1 MKPSY
6 RVGLG
11 FDSHRFSSQPD
22 RQLKLGG
29 ISIPDSPGLAGH
41 SDADVL
47 LHAITDA
54 LLGALALP
62 DIGTLFPDTDPQYH
76 NIDSTSL
83 LTQIVEKVTTSGYH
97 IDHLDCIV
105 ICDEPK
111 LSPFA
116 QHIRNQIANLMGLPL
131 DAVGLQAK
139 TCEGTLLAIPQ
150 ESIAAFAVVILRSK
164 SRRRASKKAKHSRF
178 ELSVQRR

>member
-1 MKPSY
+1 MKSSY
-6 RVGLG
+6 RIGLG
-11 FDSHRFSSQPD
+11 FDSHRFGSQPN

-83 LTQIVEKVTTSGYH
+83 LAQIVMKVTTSGYH

-116 QHIRNQIANLMGLPL
+116 QNIRTRIANLMGLPL

-139 TCEGTLLAIPQ
+139 TCEGTLLAIPHK
-150 ESIAAFAVVILRSK
+150 SIAAFAVVILRSNP
-164 SRRRASKKAKHSRF
+164 RRSVLRKAKPSR
-178 ELSVQRR
+178 SKPSTQRR